1 MVARAAAVH
10 PDHGFYGLTPRAL
23 RQDPNAALIALLQA
37 TMTAVLAV
45 LPERAAERVIAAAG
59 RSRLSSLPVRG
70 STWQSIVRG
79 RPSEVD
85 YLNGEI
91 VRLGRRLGLPT
102 PCNGHVVDVV
112 HAVERSHNFRRV
124 EELLPPGASVR
135 ADTAP
140 VGGAGGPGEQRH
152 G

>member
-1 MVARAAAVH
+1 
-10 PDHGFYGLTPRAL
+10 
-23 RQDPNAALIALLQA
+23 
-37 TMTAVLAV
+37 MTAVLTV